1 MEVTATNGVK
11 VYNVSAGKA
20 VPLWLQEKKKKDKA
34 YQKGL
39 DKVQLELIQEFGFP
53 MTATKI
59 KQSGDGQLIFAAG
72 VYPPMVKA
80 FSTEDLSLKFK
91 RHLDADV
98 VNFEILSEDFSK
110 LVFLRSDRTFEFHGR
125 AGVYYKTRMPIFGS
139 DMAYHYPTCDLV
151 TVGNSNLIY
160 RLNLEQG
167 RFLRPLDGSS
177 PAINVCAL
185 NPASGILAVGGNDG
199 VLECWD
205 PRDRAH
211 LATMKIETRFLEA
224 PVDTFVG
231 SHGLVLQGQER
242 SATSHSSGI
251 TALRFSPD
259 GLSIGCG
266 MASGHALLYDLRM
279 NIPFLEKDHQF
290 DTPITDIHFHEAS
303 RSVISSCRK
312 IIRVWDKDT
321 AKTFVNVEPSFD
333 ITTTHVVPNTG
344 MIMVGG
350 ENPRMNIYY
359 IPDLAPA
366 PKWAAFLDNMTDELE
381 GDAKQAIYQ
390 DFKFITREEIDRL
403 GINKLIGTPYLR
415 AQGHGFFIDFRLYK
429 KVRDIARPDEYR
441 EYLKQRVQEQMDK
454 KRGSRIS
461 AQPTVKLGTKVN
473 QEYLD
478 SVEAKRGSTV
488 ANNLVSDPR
497 FARVF
502 QDPSMKIDTTSEA
515 YQRTNPM
522 AFAERLNKFE
532 DADAKRPSSG
542 YESDEV
548 DDDVAVDAYGF
559 TDEDAGKSERRD
571 DRKGKRTRTAALSD
585 PISKRSSKDGTQ
597 DHDEEDSDGIPP
609 RKKQLKLME
618 ASEQHDSPF
627 QASEIKRKRLNQSF
641 ATRLVTEDFDTTDS
655 KVAAMGP
662 LQMTFIPEADKKVKY
677 DAKQARVDRQE
688 RNKGRRSMKG
698 VRRHG

>member
-1 MEVTATNGVK
+1 M
-11 VYNVSAGKA
+11 
-20 VPLWLQEKKKKDKA
+20 
-34 YQKGL
+34 
-39 DKVQLELIQEFGFP
+39 ELIQEFGFP

-98 VNFEILSEDFSK
+98 VNFEILTEDFSK

-125 AGVYYKTRMPIFGS
+125 AGVYYKTRMPIFGR

-151 TVGNSNLIY
+151 AVGNSNLIY

-167 RFLRPLDGSS
+167 RFLRPLNGSS
-177 PAINVCAL
+177 PAINVCTL

-211 LATMKIETRFLEA
+211 LATMKIETRFLDNPNDAYNASFGLPSGDNERTA
-224 PVDTFVG
+224 L
-231 SHGLVLQGQER
+231 SHAR
-242 SATSHSSGI
+242 GI
-251 TALRFSPD
+251 TALRFSND
-259 GLSIGCG
+259 GISVACG

-279 NIPFLEKDHQF
+279 NLPFLEKDHQF
-290 DTPITDIHFHEAS
+290 DTPITDIHFHDAS
-303 RSVISSCRK
+303 RSVISSCKK
-312 IIRVWDKDT
+312 IIRIWDKDT

-344 MIMVGG
+344 MLMVGG

-390 DFKFITREEIDRL
+390 DYKFITREEIDRL

-429 KVRDIARPDEYR
+429 KVREIARPDEYR

-461 AQPTVKLGTKVN
+461 AQPTVKLGQKVN
-473 QEYLD
+473 QEYLENL
-478 SVEAKRGSTV
+478 EARKGSTV
-488 ANNLVSDPR
+488 VNSLVSDPR

-502 QDPSMKIDTTSEA
+502 QDPNMKIDTTSEA

-522 AFAERLNKFE
+522 AFADRMNKFE
-532 DADAKRPSSG
+532 DSTAKKESNG

-548 DDDVAVDAYGF
+548 DDPVAVDAYGF
-559 TDEDAGKSERRD
+559 TEDDLGEEAPRKGEN
-571 DRKGKRTRTAALSD
+571 KGKRSRNTNSQSSD
-585 PISKRSSKDGTQ
+585 PISSKLVSKASD
-597 DHDEEDSDGIPP
+597 DHDEHMPP
-609 RKKQLKLME
+609 KKKQLKLLE
-618 ASEQHDSPF
+618 ASEQNDSPF
-627 QASEIKRKRLNQSF
+627 QASEVKRKRLNQSF
-641 ATRLVTEDFDTTDS
+641 ASRLVTEDFDTTDT
-655 KVAAMGP
+655 KITTMGP
-662 LQMTFIPEADKKVKY
+662 LQMTFIPEAEKKVKT
-677 DAKQARVDRQE
+677 DARQSRMDRQE

-698 VRRHG
+698 IKRHR